1 MENGSEET
9 VRIIIINILLFLADA
24 SLAYTVR
31 YSPPDISR
39 HYCNCIYCLLRGCS
53 LVPDYPEKVPTG

>member
-9 VRIIIINILLFLADA
+9 VRIVIIYNLLFLADA

-39 HYCNCIYCLLRGCS
+39 HYFNCIYCPLRGCS
-53 LVPDYPEKVPTG
+53 LVLVFPEKVTTG